1 GSHLGPD
8 TQEKIDVE
16 VRKLVDE
23 GYDTAKRILKKEK
36 KKLDLLANGLL
47 EYETLTGSEIT
58 QVLSGKPLNRDLD
71 DFDEPDDKPTK
82 SSVTSIPKT
91 GNKGPRKGGGL
102 KSQPQS

>member
-1 GSHLGPD
+1 MYKR
-8 TQEKIDVE
+8 Q
-16 VRKLVDE
+16 DE
-23 GYDTAKRILKKEK
+23 GYATAKNILKKEK

-58 QVLSGKPLNRDLD
+58 QVLSGKPVNRDLD
-71 DFDEPDDKPTK
+71 DFDEPDDKQDK

-91 GNKGPRKGGGL
+91 GTTSRKKGGGL

>member
-1 GSHLGPD
+1 M
-8 TQEKIDVE
+8 
-16 VRKLVDE
+16 RKLVDE
-23 GYDTAKRILKKEK
+23 GYTTAKNILKKEK

-71 DFDEPDDKPTK
+71 DFDEPDDKQDK

-91 GNKGPRKGGGL
+91 GKTDRKKGGGL